1 MRGSGLITPGEP
13 CTLPEIGHPVLIEV
27 ETCFRQALDPA
38 FPISKWCLVV
48 LPCVNVPLEIEMSDP
63 AMMVWEAPHG

>member
-1 MRGSGLITPGEP
+1 MTRRIR
-13 CTLPEIGHPVLIEV
+13 
-27 ETCFRQALDPA
+27 FKPA